1 MNISAPGIIREKPSY
16 GESQEEVEK
25 KKRVFF
31 PGFPR
36 SLVLRVWSLE
46 MATLASRGDQS
57 HSRSTES
64 ETLRVKPSNMCFN
77 KFFR

>member
-25 KKRVFF
+25 KKRVFL

-46 MATLASRGDQS
+46 MATLASRGNQLEMQILS
-57 HSRSTES
+57 PTQG
-64 ETLRVKPSNMCFN
+64 LQNQKL
-77 KFFR
+77 